1 MKITW
6 LGHACFKIESMDYA
20 VVIDPY
26 EDNYVP
32 GLGSIRETANEVLV
46 SHGHRDHN
54 FTDAVEVTVK
64 RPSPIVITELEAFH
78 DDKKGALRGRT
89 KIHILDDG
97 SVRAAHLG
105 DLGCGLT
112 AEQKEQ
118 LKGLDALMIPVGGFY
133 TIDAV
138 QAKAIVDE
146 LQPKVVIPMHYR
158 GEVFGYDVLGTVD
171 DFTELFELVVEYPG
185 NALEVTEETA
195 PHTAVLVLEP

>member
-64 RPSPIVITELEAFH
+64 RPSPIVITEIEAFH
-78 DDKKGALRGRT
+78 DDNK
-89 KIHILDDG
+89 
-97 SVRAAHLG
+97 
-105 DLGCGLT
+105 
-112 AEQKEQ
+112 
-118 LKGLDALMIPVGGFY
+118 
-133 TIDAV
+133 
-138 QAKAIVDE
+138 
-146 LQPKVVIPMHYR
+146 
-158 GEVFGYDVLGTVD
+158 
-171 DFTELFELVVEYPG
+171 
-185 NALEVTEETA
+185 
-195 PHTAVLVLEP
+195 

>member
-1 MKITW
+1 M
-6 LGHACFKIESMDYA
+6 
-20 VVIDPY
+20 
-26 EDNYVP
+26 
-32 GLGSIRETANEVLV
+32 
-46 SHGHRDHN
+46 
-54 FTDAVEVTVK
+54 
-64 RPSPIVITELEAFH
+64 
-78 DDKKGALRGRT
+78 
-89 KIHILDDG
+89 DDG

-146 LQPKVVIPMHYR
+146 LQSKVVIPMHYR
-158 GEVFGYDVLGTVD
+158 SEAFGYDVLGTVD

>member
-1 MKITW
+1 M
-6 LGHACFKIESMDYA
+6 
-20 VVIDPY
+20 
-26 EDNYVP
+26 
-32 GLGSIRETANEVLV
+32 
-46 SHGHRDHN
+46 
-54 FTDAVEVTVK
+54 
-64 RPSPIVITELEAFH
+64 
-78 DDKKGALRGRT
+78 
-89 KIHILDDG
+89 DDG

-138 QAKAIVDE
+138 RAKAIVDE

-158 GEVFGYDVLGTVD
+158 SEAFGYDVLGTVD

-185 NALEVTEETA
+185 NALEVTEETV